1 MSTTSDNPKPFN
13 LYKALEPNAG
23 VSTHIDNRNAAE
35 ISTAISLK
43 RIADALEIIAAKPA
57 IDPEELGRQINTA
70 IVEGGYTIARHMRGL

>member
-1 MSTTSDNPKPFN
+1 MSTTSEPFN

-43 RIADALEIIAAKPA
+43 RIADALEIMAAKPA
-57 IDPEELGRQINTA
+57 IDNDA
-70 IVEGGYTIARHMRGL
+70 IYRAISEAGFAVLQHMRNG